1 MDNALAIAEQLLRRY
16 GHVYEANQVAIVGRL
31 FARDPAAACR
41 ALNHADWW
49 DDRRSVASVD
59 LALTGGF
66 TGAARA
72 DAQALV
78 DMTAPLPLPEAPPAS
93 TWDGHLDVG
102 RPKRRRWRNDGGHG
116 LCHDFRYRRP
126 AGHGA
131 DRLQRHRGPD
141 RHLSCRQIRESNGY
155 VEMGRR
161 KAPLPFKGIRF
172 GYVTGKSVMQ

>member
-16 GHVYEANQVAIVGRL
+16 GHVYEANQVAIVGSL

-72 DAQALV
+72 DAQALRAAGV
-78 DMTAPLPLPEAPPAS
+78 SVRRHDKHFSEDIDAVVATVREAMLGAPGEVHEGQP
-93 TWDGHLDVG
+93 
-102 RPKRRRWRNDGGHG
+102 G
-116 LCHDFRYRRP
+116 L
-126 AGHGA
+126 G
-131 DRLQRHRGPD
+131 
-141 RHLSCRQIRESNGY
+141 
-155 VEMGRR
+155 
-161 KAPLPFKGIRF
+161 
-172 GYVTGKSVMQ
+172 